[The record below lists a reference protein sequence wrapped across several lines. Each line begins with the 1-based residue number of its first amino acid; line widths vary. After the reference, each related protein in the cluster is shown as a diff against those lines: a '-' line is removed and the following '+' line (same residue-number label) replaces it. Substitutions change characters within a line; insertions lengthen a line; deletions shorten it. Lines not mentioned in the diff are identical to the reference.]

1 MKGDNMSKTAR
12 DVMTKN
18 VIIVE
23 EDMTTNDLVALFQ
36 KHKISGA
43 PVVNQ
48 EKKLCG
54 IVTKTDILG
63 SYIDWHIDLRVKL
76 GLKGVIAEESEESNV
91 EILADID
98 SDVKSVMSPN
108 PITASEDTTVERMA
122 EIMVENKIHRLII
135 IRNSTIVGIVST
147 LDIINYVAGKEKDE

>member
-1 MKGDNMSKTAR
+1 MKGENMSKTAQ

-18 VIIVE
+18 VIIIE
-23 EDMTTNDLVALFQ
+23 EDMFTNDLVGLFQ

-43 PVVNQ
+43 PVVNK
-48 EKKLCG
+48 EKKLTG

-76 GLKGVIAEESEESNV
+76 GLKGVISEESEESNV

-98 SDVKSVMSPN
+98 SDVKSVMTQN
-108 PITASEDTTVERMA
+108 PITASEDTTVEKMA
-122 EIMVENKIHRLII
+122 EIMIDNKVHRLII
-135 IRNSTIVGIVST
+135 MKNSTIVGIVST
-147 LDIINYVAGKEKDE
+147 LDIINYVAGRDKVE